1 MHAAEVVNWCALLL
15 AAAPLAPAVAQSWSL
30 EAYVGSAY
38 NFRNRLEIT
47 QDGGFSRSL
56 SANYDTRGFETP
68 LYYLVRAGRWETR
81 AGWELSLLHHKLYL
95 TNPPA
100 GVASLSISHGF
111 NVLALSRAFRYGN
124 WLYRIGAG
132 PVITHAEANINGVT
146 YDGPYK
152 LAGAALVTGIGRRFY
167 IGASTF
173 VSVEAMLT
181 AARATP
187 KLPGPP
193 DAELKVNNV
202 ALHFLAGIGREF

>member
-1 MHAAEVVNWCALLL
+1 MKWCALLL
-15 AAAPLAPAVAQSWSL
+15 VAAPLAPAAAQSWSL
-30 EAYVGSAY
+30 EAYVGTAY

-47 QDGGFSRSL
+47 QDGGFSSSL
-56 SANYDTRGFETP
+56 SAKYDTRGFDTP
-68 LYYLVRAGRWETR
+68 LYYLVRAGRWEKR
-81 AGWELSLLHHKLYL
+81 AGWELSLLHDKLYL
-95 TNPPA
+95 SNPPA

-111 NVLALSRAFRYGN
+111 NILSVNRAFRYGN

-152 LAGAALVTGIGRRFY
+152 LAGAAFVSSIGRRFY
-167 IGASTF
+167 IGTSTF
-173 VSVEAMLT
+173 LSVEAMLT

-202 ALHFLAGIGREF
+202 ALHLLAGIGREF